1 MSGKLLYNR
10 ITKVFPIF
18 LFIGLAWGQEDSN
31 TFEIDYY
38 ELGVIAAK
46 KDFNSLPYLGL
57 GLCSP
62 GNPLLAFAA
71 VYLPINIDEK
81 HKPITETKNGKN
93 FIRGYRKEITDLRLK
108 NVAKGCGITLI
119 TAGTAF
125 LLFFEGVPLN

>member
-1 MSGKLLYNR
+1 MTKHLILL
-10 ITKVFPIF
+10 
-18 LFIGLAWGQEDSN
+18 LFIGLAWGQAGSN

-38 ELGVIAAK
+38 ELGAIAAK

-81 HKPITETKNGKN
+81 HKSITETKNGKN

-108 NVAKGCGITLI
+108 SVAKGCCITLI
-119 TAGTAF
+119 TTGTAF

>member
-1 MSGKLLYNR
+1 MSGELLYNR

-81 HKPITETKNGKN
+81 HKPITETKNGKS

>member
-1 MSGKLLYNR
+1 MTKYLTLL
-10 ITKVFPIF
+10 
-18 LFIGLAWGQEDSN
+18 LFIGLAWGQAESN
-31 TFEIDYY
+31 TSEIDYY
-38 ELGVIAAK
+38 ELGAIAAK
-46 KDFNSLPYLGL
+46 KDFNSLPYLGV

-81 HKPITETKNGKN
+81 HKSIIETKNGKN
-93 FIRGYRKEITDLRLK
+93 FISGYRKEITDLRLK
-108 NVAKGCGITLI
+108 SVAKGCGITLI

>member
-1 MSGKLLYNR
+1 MTKHLILL
-10 ITKVFPIF
+10 
-18 LFIGLAWGQEDSN
+18 LFIGLAWGQAGSN
-31 TFEIDYY
+31 TSEIDYY
-38 ELGVIAAK
+38 ELGAVAAK

-62 GNPLLAFAA
+62 GNPLLAFAV

-108 NVAKGCGITLI
+108 SVAKGCCITLI
-119 TAGTAF
+119 TTVTAF

>member
-1 MSGKLLYNR
+1 MTKHLILLVHR
-10 ITKVFPIF
+10 IFPIF
-18 LFIGLAWGQEDSN
+18 LFIGLAWGQAESN
-31 TFEIDYY
+31 TSEIDYY
-38 ELGVIAAK
+38 ELGAAAAK

-81 HKPITETKNGKN
+81 HKSITETKNGKS

-125 LLFFEGVPLN
+125 LLFFEGVPLH

>member
-1 MSGKLLYNR
+1 MLKYLSS
-10 ITKVFPIF
+10 I
-18 LFIGLAWGQEDSN
+18 LFIGLAWGQAESN
-31 TFEIDYY
+31 TSEIDYY
-38 ELGVIAAK
+38 ELGAIAAK
-46 KDFNSLPYLGL
+46 KDFNSLLYLGV

-81 HKPITETKNGKN
+81 HKSITETINGKN